1 MAIFHRTSMHVDQ
14 MPVAF
19 IGHGNPLNVVEA
31 ANIAEWRAWGVQL
44 PTPKAILAVSAHWED
59 APVSIGTTDR
69 HNDLVYDFGGFP
81 DFMYRLDY
89 AAPGAPDLAD
99 RVEDVLHVHTD
110 VARTD
115 RGLDHGVWVPLI
127 HLFPKADV
135 PVLQISMPIAM
146 SDGELYALGGELSP
160 LRSEG
165 VLILGTGNLTHNLR
179 EAFRADPD
187 APPPAYAVGFDAWAA
202 RALERRDHT
211 ALQAWTE
218 AAPEALRSHPSA
230 EHFRPLLVTAGA
242 ARGDEAGFPVE
253 GFEMGI
259 ISRRSVQFA

>member
-1 MAIFHRTSMHVDQ
+1 
-14 MPVAF
+14 
-19 IGHGNPLNVVEA
+19 
-31 ANIAEWRAWGVQL
+31 
-44 PTPKAILAVSAHWED
+44 
-59 APVSIGTTDR
+59 
-69 HNDLVYDFGGFP
+69 
-81 DFMYRLDY
+81 
-89 AAPGAPDLAD
+89 
-99 RVEDVLHVHTD
+99 
-110 VARTD
+110 
-115 RGLDHGVWVPLI
+115 LI